1 MGRSVVTEIRDMEST
16 AVALE
21 GAMLAFAKFLPRV
34 VRMLLRSNRVH
45 RLEMRPV
52 DGAIH
57 FSDIVNFTGI
67 SEKLNYVQLIDVVG
81 DYLQE
86 MSAIIISSTLSL
98 GRA

>member
-1 MGRSVVTEIRDMEST
+1 MEST
-16 AVALE
+16 AFALE
-21 GAMLAFAKFLPRV
+21 EALQAFAKFLPRTV
-34 VRMLLRSNRVH
+34 VKMLLRNNKMH
-45 RLEMRPV
+45 HLGMRPADV
-52 DGAIH
+52 AIH

-98 GRA
+98 GRAGKGWVGE